1 MAIPIMKLGR
11 CLIASLQSAA
21 TDQELTE
28 LLDEL
33 AHRVGDIEATGVVL
47 DITAVDVVDSFT
59 LRTLIDIAGV
69 TRLRGAETVIVG
81 MPPDVAFSMIKLGL
95 RLDGVATALDLEE
108 GLALLGDRSDAQDPS
123 EGERADAG

>member
-11 CLIASLQSAA
+11 YLIASLQSAV
-21 TDQELTE
+21 TDQELAQ

-33 AHRVGDIEATGVVL
+33 ARKVGDIEAVGVVV

-59 LRTLIDIAGV
+59 LRTLIDIAGIS
-69 TRLRGAETVIVG
+69 RLRGADTVIVG
-81 MPPDVAFSMIKLGL
+81 MPPDVAFSMIQLGL

-108 GLALLGDRSDAQDPS
+108 GLALLGHRAEGAQ
-123 EGERADAG
+123 ADVG

>member
-11 CLIASLQSAA
+11 YLIASLQSAVK
-21 TDQELTE
+21 DQELVQ

-33 AHRVGDIEATGVVL
+33 ARKVGDVEATGVVV

-59 LRTLIDIAGV
+59 LRTLVDIAGI

-81 MPPDVAFSMIKLGL
+81 MPPDVAFSMIRLGL
-95 RLDGVATALDLEE
+95 HLDGVATALDLEE
-108 GLALLGDRSDAQDPS
+108 GLALLERRS

>member
-11 CLIASLQSAA
+11 YLIASLQSAV
-21 TDQELTE
+21 TDQELAQ

-33 AHRVGDIEATGVVL
+33 ARRVGDIEAVGVVV

-59 LRTLIDIAGV
+59 LRTLIDIAGIS
-69 TRLRGAETVIVG
+69 RLRGADTVIVG
-81 MPPDVAFSMIKLGL
+81 MPPDVAFTMIQLGL

-108 GLALLGDRSDAQDPS
+108 GLSLLEHRAKGA
-123 EGERADAG
+123 RADVG

>member
-11 CLIASLQSAA
+11 YLIASLQSAV
-21 TDQELTE
+21 TDKELAD

-33 AHRVGDIEATGVVL
+33 ARKVGDIEAVGVVV

-59 LRTLIDIAGV
+59 LRTLIDIAGI

-81 MPPDVAFSMIKLGL
+81 MPPDVAFSMIQLGL
-95 RLDGVATALDLEE
+95 RLDGVKTALDLEE
-108 GLALLGDRSDAQDPS
+108 GLALLGHWT

>member
-11 CLIASLQSAA
+11 YLIASLQSAV
-21 TDQELTE
+21 TDQELAQ

-33 AHRVGDIEATGVVL
+33 ARKVGDVEATGVVV

-59 LRTLIDIAGV
+59 LRTLVDIAGI

-81 MPPDVAFSMIKLGL
+81 MPPDVAFSMIRLGL

-108 GLALLGDRSDAQDPS
+108 GLALLERRS

>member
-11 CLIASLQSAA
+11 YLIASLQSAV
-21 TDQELTE
+21 TDRELAD

-33 AHRVGDIEATGVVL
+33 ARRVGDIEAVGVVV

-59 LRTLIDIAGV
+59 LRTLIDIAGI

-81 MPPDVAFSMIKLGL
+81 MPPDVAFSMIQLGL
-95 RLDGVATALDLEE
+95 RLDGVKTALDLEE
-108 GLALLGDRSDAQDPS
+108 GLALLGHRTEVERTDA
-123 EGERADAG
+123 R

>member
-1 MAIPIMKLGR
+1 MAIPILKLGR
-11 CLIASLQSAA
+11 YLIASLQSAV
-21 TDQELTE
+21 TDQELAG
-28 LLDEL
+28 LLDQL
-33 AHRVGDIEATGVVL
+33 ARKVGDLEAQGVIV

-69 TRLRGAETVIVG
+69 TRLRGADTVIVG
-81 MPPDVAFSMIKLGL
+81 MPPDVAFSMIQLGL

-108 GLALLGDRSDAQDPS
+108 GMALLEHRR

>member
-11 CLIASLQSAA
+11 YLIASLQSAV
-21 TDQELTE
+21 TDQELAQ

-33 AHRVGDIEATGVVL
+33 ARKVGDIEALGVVV

-59 LRTLIDIAGV
+59 LRTLIDIAGIS
-69 TRLRGAETVIVG
+69 RLRGADTVIVG
-81 MPPDVAFSMIKLGL
+81 MPPDVAFTMIQLGL

-108 GLALLGDRSDAQDPS
+108 GLALLEHRT
-123 EGERADAG
+123 EGARADVG

>member
-11 CLIASLQSAA
+11 YLIASLQSAV
-21 TDQELTE
+21 TDQELAQ

-33 AHRVGDIEATGVVL
+33 ARKVGDVEATGVVV

-59 LRTLIDIAGV
+59 LRTLVDIAGI

-81 MPPDVAFSMIKLGL
+81 MPPDVAFSMIRLGL
-95 RLDGVATALDLEE
+95 HLDGVATALDLEE
-108 GLALLGDRSDAQDPS
+108 GLALLERRS

>member
-11 CLIASLQSAA
+11 YLIASLQSAV
-21 TDQELTE
+21 TDQELAQ

-33 AHRVGDIEATGVVL
+33 ARKVGDVEATGVVV

-59 LRTLIDIAGV
+59 LRTLVDIAGI

-81 MPPDVAFSMIKLGL
+81 MPPDVALSMIRLGL
-95 RLDGVATALDLEE
+95 HLDGVATALDLEE
-108 GLALLGDRSDAQDPS
+108 GLALLERRS

>member
-1 MAIPIMKLGR
+1 MAIPILKLGR
-11 CLIASLQSAA
+11 YLIASLQSAV
-21 TDQELTE
+21 TDQELAG

-33 AHRVGDIEATGVVL
+33 ARKVGDLEAQGVIV

-69 TRLRGAETVIVG
+69 TRLRGADTVIVG
-81 MPPDVAFSMIKLGL
+81 MPPDVAFSMIQLGL

-108 GLALLGDRSDAQDPS
+108 GMALLEHRR